1 LGKALFG
8 STTAS
13 TFEMQLWRIKTTSKC
28 RGHQPIS
35 GDGVQTTILRVIVL
49 LQDVLP
55 GKEGGPVRR
64 RTILALLVVSV
75 EVKAWRC
82 THMVLL

>member
-8 STTAS
+8 SITAATS
-13 TFEMQLWRIKTTSKC
+13 EMQLWRIKTTSKC
-28 RGHQPIS
+28 RGHLPTS

-55 GKEGGPVRR
+55 GKEGEPVRR
-64 RTILALLVVSV
+64 RTTLALLVVSV
-75 EVKAWRC
+75 EVKA
-82 THMVLL
+82 